1 MTVNISNSIG
11 TTKYLPSNFE
21 SLADGAFVRQKQLVR
36 DPRSPG
42 RPTLWPFSAPTY
54 YRKIKAGTL
63 PRPFKLSERV
73 SAQNVGEI
81 RAINQAWAEGKSD
94 DEMRDVVNDLHA
106 KRATLHPTA
115 GGAAK

>member
-1 MTVNISNSIG
+1 MAVNIPNSIHAQ
-11 TTKYLPSNFE
+11 KFAPSNFE
-21 SLADGAFVRQKQLVR
+21 SLSDGAFVRQKQLVR
-36 DPRSPG
+36 DPASPS

-73 SAQNVGEI
+73 SAQQVGEI

-94 DEMRDVVNDLHA
+94 NEMREVVNDLHT
-106 KRATLHPTA
+106 KRAALLATPS
-115 GGAAK
+115 GVK

>member
-1 MTVNISNSIG
+1 MAVNIPNSIHDQ
-11 TTKYLPSNFE
+11 KFAPSNFE
-21 SLADGAFVRQKQLVR
+21 SLSDGAFVRQKQLVR
-36 DPRSPG
+36 DPASPS

-81 RAINQAWAEGKSD
+81 RAINHAWAEGKSD
-94 DEMRDVVNDLHA
+94 NEMREVVNHLHA
-106 KRATLHPTA
+106 KRATPCAVA
-115 GGAAK
+115 GGAK